1 MNLHPQMECLQNLDI
16 DRVVKFLNSNY
27 NLDVYFSYEQSHKLS
42 DEIAALQNGI
52 LTINMNVRDNN
63 CRVFT
68 ISHVFGHIVQ
78 YCTMDIYAELIET
91 ISLEA
96 CRINFDD
103 PLIERYRLYEEEAF
117 HIGLGL
123 LKSVYEITNY
133 IETQFQAFMK
143 TDIHH
148 YLTYLTTGNIYSDR
162 EFCESY
168 KLNLQSI
175 RSKPF
180 HSTRFMYPP
189 ALIDA
194 RVANDLYV
202 L

>member
-16 DRVVKFLNSNY
+16 ARVVKFLHSNY
-27 NLDVYFSYEQSHKLS
+27 NLDVYFEYNQSHKLV
-42 DEIAALQNGI
+42 DEIAALQHGI

-78 YCTMDIYAELIET
+78 YCTTDIYAELIEA
-91 ISLEA
+91 ISLKA
-96 CRINFDD
+96 CHINSDD

-117 HIGLGL
+117 YIGIGL
-123 LKSVYEITNY
+123 LKSVYEINSY
-133 IETQFQAFMK
+133 VETQFQAFME

-148 YLTYLTTGNIYSDR
+148 YLTYLTTGKIYSDR

-168 KLNLQSI
+168 KINLHSI

-180 HSTRFMYPP
+180 HSTNVMYP
-189 ALIDA
+189 ATRIDA